1 MTPMAALFGFTI
13 RQTLLSRRIW
23 LTLLLLAG
31 PSALIVLVRAFAPA
45 MTTADKLWEQ
55 YHGSLQFL
63 LIPIIL
69 PLVCL
74 VHGTGLIG
82 SEVEGKT
89 LVYLITRRM
98 RRATVLLVKFVA
110 TGLVLAVLCD
120 VAVLGVHVSTF
131 AGQDVSALASHAPT
145 YASWKPGHDLLCYL
159 AVIPAGVAGF
169 LAVFTLIG
177 LLTRQ
182 ALGLS
187 VFYLIV
193 VELIVGNVPA
203 GVRANTLLHTL
214 RETLAGAIP
223 RLARIFPDLPPD
235 LRERLYPAGGTGL
248 PALAIVV
255 FVALALAGLLVSRR
269 ELMPSKIARE

>member
-13 RQTLLSRRIW
+13 KQTLLSRRIW

-31 PSALIVLVRAFAPA
+31 PSALILLVRAVAPA
-45 MTTADKLWEQ
+45 IETADKLWEQ
-55 YHGSLQFL
+55 YHATVQFL
-63 LIPIIL
+63 LIQVIL

-98 RRATVLLVKFVA
+98 RRSTVLLVKFAA
-110 TGLVLAVLCD
+110 TGLALAVLCD
-120 VAVLGVHVSTF
+120 LALLGVYASTF
-131 AGQDVSALASHAPT
+131 AGQDVPALTAHAHS
-145 YASWKPGHDLLCYL
+145 YADWKPAHELACYV

-182 ALGLS
+182 SLGLS
-187 VFYLIV
+187 VFYLVV

-203 GVRANTLLHTL
+203 GVRAFTLLHTL
-214 RETLAGAIP
+214 RATLAGAIP
-223 RLARIFPDLPPD
+223 RLAGIFPDLPPE
-235 LRERLYPAGGTGL
+235 LREQLYPAGGTGL
-248 PALAIVV
+248 PTLLTVV
-255 FVALALAGLLVSRR
+255 IVALALSGLLVTLR
-269 ELMPSKIARE
+269 ELMPAKVARE